1 MARYRAYEAVCQSV
15 ADLLN
20 DNYAPADFS
29 PTLEFDVFSVGDFKN
44 GLTAGVSV
52 FLYRATV
59 NGSLRMPPGRLA
71 PNGDRAIPRLPIDL
85 HLVLTVWAAQASTQH
100 AIAGWTMRTLEDYPI
115 LPPGLLNR
123 AVADTFDPDESVE
136 LAIDDLPTEDLLQ
149 LWELIGPD
157 SYQLSIPY
165 RARNIRLDSE
175 LSESA
180 YDPVQ
185 DRLHRY
191 GVLQDEATV

>member
-1 MARYRAYEAVCQSV
+1 MARYRAYEAVCHSI
-15 ADLLN
+15 ADLLG
-20 DNYAPADFS
+20 DNYDAADFS
-29 PTLEFDVFSVGDFKN
+29 PTLEFEVFSVGDFRD
-44 GLTAGVSV
+44 GLAAGVSV

-59 NGSLRMPPGRLA
+59 NGSLRMPPGRLEA
-71 PNGDRAIPRLPIDL
+71 NGDRAIPRLPIDL
-85 HLVLTVWAAQASTQH
+85 HLVLTVWAAEASTQQ

-123 AVADTFDPDESVE
+123 SVADTFAADESVE

-165 RARNIRLDSE
+165 RARNIRLDSD
-175 LSESA
+175 LTESA
-180 YDPVQ
+180 HDAVQ
-185 DRLHRY
+185 DRLSRY
-191 GVLQDEATV
+191 GIVQDEVAV